1 MLVRLLELRV
11 TASYDNR
18 LHILASPNG
27 IEEQLVKLN
36 VLQSLLFEQSDVE
49 LVFNCG
55 SSAEDLV
62 NEVEYHLV
70 VPLRSNCGSIIFR
83 RFG

>member
-27 IEEQLVKLN
+27 VEEQLVELN

-49 LVFNCG
+49 LVFNC
-55 SSAEDLV
+55 
-62 NEVEYHLV
+62 
-70 VPLRSNCGSIIFR
+70 
-83 RFG
+83 